1 MVFHHLSFSAL
12 PLLREI
18 SIGSGCFK
26 KMECDL
32 EICNFPNLET
42 IKIQQSSFPNPN
54 SFIIRNND
62 KLNSIEIGNNAC
74 QNISSLILESIYSM
88 LILQLNL
95 PNLHTFKTG
104 DNVFQQTRLFLL
116 SIIQHEYLIYTFLLW
131 NCLKQVMHRFM
142 QQHSYL
148 STVFQLIIKSKNDKL
163 NRCPFYKWKF

>member
-1 MVFHHLSFSAL
+1 M

-18 SIGSGCFK
+18 NIGSGCFK

-74 QNISSLILESIYSM
+74 QNVSNLILDSIFFACVN
-88 LILQLNL
+88 I
-95 PNLHTFKTG
+95 
-104 DNVFQQTRLFLL
+104 
-116 SIIQHEYLIYTFLLW
+116 
-131 NCLKQVMHRFM
+131 
-142 QQHSYL
+142 
-148 STVFQLIIKSKNDKL
+148 
-163 NRCPFYKWKF
+163 